1 MKLITLRI
9 LVNMLISKK
18 VSKKSIYKF
27 FTRCVIIFFSNCLI
41 LDLYNLSFNRE
52 VLQHNYSKMEQI
64 NSYSTEF
71 VIDYVAISRS
81 YDDVVNTLNEIQEL
95 ADTICYGINNDYDK
109 VQAIH
114 NYVCRNLSYDHVSAN
129 NSANLE
135 TISLKHILKEK
146 KTICAGFS
154 NLFTALCNVEGI
166 YCVNIRGTSKTKDIK
181 DLSNDDTPTNHEW
194 NAVFVENHWIFIDC
208 TWDCQNHYYGSGYIY
223 NDFVNTYFDVS
234 ERKMSLDHKIKI
246 VDYRNFFDAINYF
259 NTR

>member
-1 MKLITLRI
+1 MRY
-9 LVNMLISKK
+9 N
-18 VSKKSIYKF
+18 
-27 FTRCVIIFFSNCLI
+27 FFSNCLI
-41 LDLYNLSFNRE
+41 LDLYSLSFNRE

-64 NSYSTEF
+64 NSYSAEF

-81 YDDVVNTLNEIQEL
+81 YDD
-95 ADTICYGINNDYDK
+95 
-109 VQAIH
+109 
-114 NYVCRNLSYDHVSAN
+114 
-129 NSANLE
+129 
-135 TISLKHILKEK
+135 
-146 KTICAGFS
+146 
-154 NLFTALCNVEGI
+154 NVEGI

-234 ERKMSLDHKIKI
+234 EKKMSLDHKIKI